1 MHHGAKLLTSVSVVS
16 LAGVVVLGIPAAHA
30 EVADDVDQAIVTTAL
45 TNLIANPVSEDL
57 LAELTSA
64 MDIATDAGIIDQEI
78 IDAISKDVTADET
91 DTSQANPDAVDAL
104 PADEVEK
111 LLDAHLDNDQ
121 QLWDEISPAWLQ
133 AFETIRTEFEAC
145 RADGT
150 ATSKC
155 ARTMAFSLQI
165 AHAEAA
171 IAALDERAAAVANLP
186 DDERAAALAAIES
199 ERAALEATLIRSQER
214 LALLSATNPADP
226 ITAHAAEHGVA
237 LGVVLSRARELARG
251 VNGTE
256 QASSSP
262 QTRNTPD
269 AQQPPTTSPTTP
281 LAPSSGAPRQE
292 SSTRET
298 PANQSNRGKSDD
310 AGAGKNAGAGKSDS
324 R

>member
-1 MHHGAKLLTSVSVVS
+1 MQHGAKLLTSISVVS
-16 LAGVVVLGIPAAHA
+16 LAGVLVLGIPAAHA
-30 EVADDVDQAIVTTAL
+30 EVTDDVDQAIVTTAL
-45 TNLIANPVSEDL
+45 TNLIASPVSDEL
-57 LAELTSA
+57 IAELTSA
-64 MDIATDAGIIDQEI
+64 MDIATDAGIIDQAI
-78 IDAISKDVTADET
+78 IDAIAKDVTADET
-91 DTSQANPDAVDAL
+91 DTRQANPDEVDAL

-111 LLDAHLDNDQ
+111 LLDAHLDDDQ

-133 AFETIRTEFEAC
+133 AFETIRTEFETC

-150 ATSKC
+150 ATSTC

-165 AHAEAA
+165 AHAEAM
-171 IAALDERAAAVANLP
+171 IAALDARAAAVASLP
-186 DDERAAALAAIES
+186 EDERAAALAAIEAD
-199 ERAALEATLIRSQER
+199 RGAVEATLIRSQER
-214 LALLSATNPADP
+214 LAQLSATNPADP

-262 QTRNTPD
+262 QTRSSGET
-269 AQQPPTTSPTTP
+269 QQPSATSPARP
-281 LAPSSGAPRQE
+281 NAPSSPTPRQE
-292 SSTRET
+292 SSTRES

-310 AGAGKNAGAGKSDS
+310 SGAGKNAGAGNSDS